1 MTKDDA
7 SHSKLQWHPA
17 FFQAMQ
23 VELIKYRDYLEFKYE
38 YSLTSQP
45 LRIDLLIIKKPRKIA
60 IDKNI
65 ARIFRTDNIVEYKSP
80 EHSITI
86 KDFLKVY
93 AYANLHAAIDPDIDL
108 SDLTI
113 TFVSNRHPG
122 TLLRYLTKI
131 RGYKAK
137 ETSPGIY
144 AVIGDYIPIQ
154 IIETKRLPEKENLWL
169 EMLKEGLNKSKAQ
182 IIVDEERK
190 LGRKVNLD
198 AYMDVVIRANPRAFM
213 EVETMAKKRKET
225 FEEVFTEAGLIPEW
239 MERGRVQEKERT
251 AQNLLKMG
259 MPVKEIAQATELPV
273 EKIHSL
279 AKAG

>member
-7 SHSKLQWHPA
+7 SHSNLQWHPA

-23 VELIKYRDYLEFKYE
+23 VELIEYRDYLEFKYE

-80 EHSITI
+80 EHSLAI

-93 AYANLHAAIDPDIDL
+93 AYANLHAAIDPDVDL

-131 RGYKAK
+131 RGYTVK

-144 AVIGDYIPIQ
+144 EVIGDYIPIQ
-154 IIETKRLPEKENLWL
+154 IIETKKLPEKENLWL
-169 EMLKEGLNKSKAQ
+169 EMLKEDLNKSKAQ

-198 AYMDVVIRANPRAFM
+198 AYMDVLIRANPRAFM

-239 MERGRVQEKERT
+239 MERGRVQGVERT
-251 AQNLLKMG
+251 IRNMLARS
-259 MPVKEIAQATELPV
+259 MPIEDIAQITELPI
-273 EKIHSL
+273 EKIRTL
-279 AKAG
+279 ALAG